1 MQCSYLMFCFV
12 IEFSRVPR
20 VSLWLDL
27 QFKVNLIMEMGG
39 DRKEGKKRGLNV
51 GAFVF
56 KRRGTVNL
64 DSHLGILYFCLQLTA
79 AIATDCISNYISPT
93 S

>member
-12 IEFSRVPR
+12 IEFSVMPR

-39 DRKEGKKRGLNV
+39 DRKEGKKRGLNLEAV
-51 GAFVF
+51 VF
-56 KRRGTVNL
+56 ERRGTVNL
-64 DSHLGILYFCLQLTA
+64 D
-79 AIATDCISNYISPT
+79 
-93 S
+93 

>member
-12 IEFSRVPR
+12 IEFSVVPR
-20 VSLWLDL
+20 VLLRLDL

-51 GAFVF
+51 EAFVLSEE
-56 KRRGTVNL
+56 V
-64 DSHLGILYFCLQLTA
+64 
-79 AIATDCISNYISPT
+79 P
-93 S
+93 

>member
-12 IEFSRVPR
+12 IEFSVMPK

-39 DRKEGKKRGLNV
+39 DRKEGKKRGLNLEAV
-51 GAFVF
+51 VF
-56 KRRGTVNL
+56 ERRGTVNL
-64 DSHLGILYFCLQLTA
+64 D
-79 AIATDCISNYISPT
+79 
-93 S
+93 

>member
-12 IEFSRVPR
+12 IEFSVMPR

-51 GAFVF
+51 EAVVF
-56 KRRGTVNL
+56 KRRVTVNL
-64 DSHLGILYFCLQLTA
+64 DSHLGILYFCLQL
-79 AIATDCISNYISPT
+79 
-93 S
+93 

>member
-12 IEFSRVPR
+12 IEFSVVPR

-27 QFKVNLIMEMGG
+27 QFKVNLIMQMGG

-51 GAFVF
+51 EAVVF
-56 KRRGTVNL
+56 KRRVTVNL
-64 DSHLGILYFCLQLTA
+64 DSHLGILYFCLQL
-79 AIATDCISNYISPT
+79 IATIAADCISNYISPT

>member
-12 IEFSRVPR
+12 IEFSPVPR

-51 GAFVF
+51 EAFVF

-79 AIATDCISNYISPT
+79 AIATECISNYISPT

>member
-1 MQCSYLMFCFV
+1 MQCSYLVFCFV
-12 IEFSRVPR
+12 IEFSVMPR

-51 GAFVF
+51 EAVVF
-56 KRRGTVNL
+56 KRRVTVNL
-64 DSHLGILYFCLQLTA
+64 DSHLGILYFCLQL
-79 AIATDCISNYISPT
+79 
-93 S
+93 

>member
-12 IEFSRVPR
+12 IEFSVVPR

-39 DRKEGKKRGLNV
+39 DRKEGKKRGFNV
-51 GAFVF
+51 EAVVF
-56 KRRGTVNL
+56 ERRGTVNV

>member
-12 IEFSRVPR
+12 IEFSVVPR
-20 VSLWLDL
+20 VLLRLDL

-51 GAFVF
+51 EAFVF

-64 DSHLGILYFCLQLTA
+64 DSHLGILYFCLQLIAT
-79 AIATDCISNYISPT
+79 IATDCISNYISPA

>member
-1 MQCSYLMFCFV
+1 MRYIYLMFCFV
-12 IEFSRVPR
+12 IEFSLVPR

-51 GAFVF
+51 EAFVF

-64 DSHLGILYFCLQLTA
+64 DSHLGILYFCLQL
-79 AIATDCISNYISPT
+79 IATDCISNYISPT

>member
-12 IEFSRVPR
+12 IEFSVVPR

-51 GAFVF
+51 EAFVF

-79 AIATDCISNYISPT
+79 AIATECISNYISPT

>member
-1 MQCSYLMFCFV
+1 MRCSYLMFCFV
-12 IEFSRVPR
+12 IEFSVVPR

-51 GAFVF
+51 EAVVF

-64 DSHLGILYFCLQLTA
+64 DSHLGILYFCLQLIAT
-79 AIATDCISNYISPT
+79 IATDCISNYISPT

>member
-12 IEFSRVPR
+12 IEFSVVPR

-51 GAFVF
+51 EAVVF
-56 KRRGTVNL
+56 ERRGTVNL
-64 DSHLGILYFCLQLTA
+64 DSHLGILYFCLQLIAT
-79 AIATDCISNYISPT
+79 IATDYISNYISPT